1 MISDHDLAI
10 DQERCG
16 LETKRSINDGREA
29 VGPVMTVAGEAAD
42 AGTVPISWTQSG
54 PEGGRNTFDGRQGL
68 MKPEDRCTIMGDA
81 S

>member
-54 PEGGRNTFDGRQGL
+54 PEGGRNTFDGRQGS
-68 MKPEDRCTIMGDA
+68 MKEVRRTIMGGG
-81 S
+81 